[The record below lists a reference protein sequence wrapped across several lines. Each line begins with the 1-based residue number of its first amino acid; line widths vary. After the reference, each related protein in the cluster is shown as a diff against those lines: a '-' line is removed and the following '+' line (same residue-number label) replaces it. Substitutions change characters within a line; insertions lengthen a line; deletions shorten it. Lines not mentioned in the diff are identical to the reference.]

1 MQQILTRT
9 TGCLGRNGKEM
20 RIDKQSGLTLIELMV
35 AVAIVGILGS
45 IALPAYRD
53 YVTRGRIPQATNNL
67 ATLRVQLEQYFQD
80 NRTYAGAC
88 AAGTVAPLP
97 TSDDFEYTC
106 PTREANAFIAR
117 ATGRGTMTGFTYEIN
132 ESNVRSTTAVPS
144 GWGTTPANCWI
155 TRKGGC

>member
-1 MQQILTRT
+1 
-9 TGCLGRNGKEM
+9 M
-20 RIDKQSGLTLIELMV
+20 RFYTQRGITLIELMV

-80 NRTYAGAC
+80 NRTYVGAC

-97 TSDDFEYTC
+97 ASDDFVYAC
-106 PTREANAFIAR
+106 PTLTATTFIAQ
-117 ATGRGTMTGFTYEIN
+117 ATGRGSMSEFTYRIN
-132 ESNVRSTTAVPS
+132 ESNVRTTFAAPS
-144 GWGTTPANCWI
+144 SWGTTPVDCWI
-155 TRKGGC
+155 AKKGGC